1 MEQTLEI
8 VKNPA
13 DTIEKVAAPVVELP
27 LELLGQVGG
36 GIVGMF
42 L

>member
-13 DTIEKVAAPVVELP
+13 DSVQEMPVPVVELP
-27 LELLGQVGG
+27 LELLGAVGG